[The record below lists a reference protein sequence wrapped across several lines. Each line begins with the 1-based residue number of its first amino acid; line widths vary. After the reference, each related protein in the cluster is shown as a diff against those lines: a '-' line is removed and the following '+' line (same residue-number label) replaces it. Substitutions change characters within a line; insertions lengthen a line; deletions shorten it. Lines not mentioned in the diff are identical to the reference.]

1 MLCQFAIK
9 LLALR
14 LSQLVLKGQLVLDGF
29 GSSVRKGVVASCTLS
44 SLI

>member
-1 MLCQFAIK
+1 
-9 LLALR
+9 
-14 LSQLVLKGQLVLDGF
+14 VLDGF